1 MTRNQPSSAGVARL
15 LIVDQDRG
23 RAQAL
28 ISELAGVFALPPEA
42 IAVPCGRAAADVLR
56 AGNFDVL
63 ALDLPS
69 LSDICGSPDEGVAKL
84 VKVAGNA
91 LTVALSESGSVST
104 SLAAMRAGA
113 HDVVQR
119 PVDGATFAER
129 LAALAQ
135 RHARTWSFL
144 PLEVSTNHEMSEML
158 LSAGAALRS
167 AVGSPKRPAVLPM
180 WQQEQRIIEDAI
192 ASFAGNIT
200 LAAQALELNPS
211 TIYRKRQAWAEMEN
225 TAKGAA

>member
-1 MTRNQPSSAGVARL
+1 MTRNQPSPIGAARL
-15 LIVDQDRG
+15 LIVDQDRD
-23 RAQAL
+23 RAQGL
-28 ISELAGVFALPPEA
+28 VNGLAGVLAIPPEA
-42 IAVPCGRAAADVLR
+42 IAVKGGRAAADVLR
-56 AGNFDVL
+56 AGNFDVVI
-63 ALDLPS
+63 LDLAS
-69 LSDICGSPDEGVAKL
+69 LGDLGGSADDGIARL
-84 VKVAGNA
+84 VKVAGHA
-91 LTVALSESGSVST
+91 LTVALSDSGSVSI

-119 PVDGATFAER
+119 PVDGPTFAGR

-135 RHARTWSFL
+135 RHGRTWSFL
-144 PLEVSTNHEMSEML
+144 PVASSDHDMAAML
-158 LSAGAALRS
+158 TSAGAALRN
-167 AVGSPKRPAVLPM
+167 AAESPKRPAVLPM

-225 TAKGAA
+225 AAKGAA

>member
-1 MTRNQPSSAGVARL
+1 MTRNQSPADVARL
-15 LIVDQDRG
+15 LIVDQDRA

-28 ISELAGVFALPPEA
+28 VNELGGVFALPPEA
-42 IAVPCGRAAADVLR
+42 IAVQGGRAATEVLR
-56 AGNFDVL
+56 AGNFDVV

-69 LSDICGSPDEGVAKL
+69 LSDICGSYDEGVAKL
-84 VKVAGNA
+84 VKVAGQA
-91 LTVALSESGSVST
+91 LTIALSESGSVST

-119 PVDGATFAER
+119 PVDGAAFAGR

-135 RHARTWSFL
+135 RHGRTWSFL
-144 PLEVSTNHEMSEML
+144 PTEASSDHDMAVML
-158 LSAGAALRS
+158 TSAGAALRN
-167 AVGSPKRPAVLPM
+167 AAESPKRPQVLPM

-211 TIYRKRQAWAEMEN
+211 TIYRKRQAWAEME
-225 TAKGAA
+225 TATKGAA

>member
-1 MTRNQPSSAGVARL
+1 MTRNNPSPAEVAHL
-15 LIVDQDRG
+15 LIVDQDRM

-28 ISELAGVFALPPEA
+28 VGELGGVFALPPKA
-42 IAVPCGRAAADVLR
+42 IAVQGGRAATEVLR

-69 LSDICGSPDEGVAKL
+69 LSDICASPEDGVAKL
-84 VKVAGNA
+84 VKVAGHA
-91 LTVALSESGSVST
+91 LTIALSESGSVST

-119 PVDGATFAER
+119 PVDGATFAGR

-135 RHARTWSFL
+135 RHGRTWSFL
-144 PLEVSTNHEMSEML
+144 PVETSSDHGMSAML

-167 AVGSPKRPAVLPM
+167 VAGSPKRPAVLPM

-211 TIYRKRQAWAEMEN
+211 TIYRKRQAWAEME
-225 TAKGAA
+225 TAAKGAA